1 MTSANIGAMKLNCV
15 VMQDDIAKMNSHIG
29 DARIGCELIDETLK
43 KKQLSINYDKSKYI
57 LLGSK
62 KYRKETME
70 AMAKE
75 PMRMGNEVIGNAV
88 KEKYLGDWIHE
99 LGCRESISTTIK
111 ERIQKL
117 ISKSEEIIQIAESPL
132 MGALGDSTVAIRLF
146 EAQIVPALLFNCE
159 SWVDI
164 SHTHLTELQNF
175 QDKFL
180 RKLLWMPPTTTK
192 AILHWDGMMET
203 MKWRIAK
210 KKIMFIRKIAL
221 RNRNNICRRALI
233 HEFIQGIKG
242 LGAEG
247 EELAKEAGLMDQ
259 RFHQDTKVN
268 VKKATSLACRNECKR
283 EMENSRK
290 VRDRLSDD
298 RETSEYLK
306 VLPLREARIWMRYR
320 ARAIKGVK
328 DNCRASHDDL
338 ICNLCN
344 EQETETQE
352 HIETCSGYDRERRG
366 LNLENMKDKLKFWL
380 RVTAKLENRRN

>member
-1 MTSANIGAMKLNCV
+1 
-15 VMQDDIAKMNSHIG
+15 
-29 DARIGCELIDETLK
+29 
-43 KKQLSINYDKSKYI
+43 
-57 LLGSK
+57 
-62 KYRKETME
+62 
-70 AMAKE
+70 MAKE

-146 EAQIVPALLFNCE
+146 EAQIIPALLFNCE

-164 SHTHLTELQNF
+164 SNTHLTELQNF

-203 MKWRIAK
+203 MRWRIAK
-210 KKIMFIRKIAL
+210 KKILFIRKMAM
-221 RNRNNICRRALI
+221 RDCDNICRRALI
-233 HEFIQGIKG
+233 HEFIQGIQG
-242 LGAEG
+242 LGTEG
-247 EELAKEAGLMDQ
+247 EVLAKEAGLMDQ
-259 RFHQDTKVN
+259 RFHQDPKATIN
-268 VKKATSLACRNECKR
+268 KATSLACRQECR
-283 EMENSRK
+283 RDMENSRK

-298 RETSEYLK
+298 RETFEYLK
-306 VLPLREARIWMRYR
+306 EMPLKEARIWMRYR

-338 ICNLCN
+338 KCNQCN
-344 EQETETQE
+344 EQATETQE
-352 HIETCSGYDRERRG
+352 HLETCSGYDRERRG
-366 LNLENMKDKLKFWL
+366 LNLENMRDKLKFWL
-380 RVTAKLENRRN
+380 SVIAKLESRRNEFSGQRDIA